1 MLKFSLI
8 MANILMKENKYMVSE
23 IHFSS
28 LRLSLE
34 LKKIRSFS
42 FKYIFGHTNY
52 IADLGF
58 LKHH

>member
-34 LKKIRSFS
+34 LKK
-42 FKYIFGHTNY
+42 KIF
-52 IADLGF
+52 F
-58 LKHH
+58 F